1 MKKIFFTILLC
12 SVLAPELPAQVTG
25 LSGWNIFLDPGH
37 SRRENMGVYNYS
49 EAEKSLRVALHLR
62 DLLLTHTDIDTVYL
76 SRSNDQVSVSLSQRT
91 DMANSLGAAWYHS
104 LHSNAGSS
112 AANNTLMLWGQYY
125 GGSEKVPNGGKAMSD
140 IMIDRLSRSM
150 RIPSIGSRGDC
161 SFYSYTGACSPS
173 WRGPYLHVNRKTTMP
188 SELSEAGYHTS
199 PVQNPRNMNDDW
211 KRLEAWAFFW
221 SILDLHG
228 IERPAIG
235 LVAGYV
241 TDIETGTPIN
251 GAVVQLGDSSYTTD
265 TFESLFS
272 RYVSDPDL
280 LSNGFFYF
288 EDAPLDSLVLTVSAE
303 GYRSDTVTV
312 AVSDSFFTFHDFKL
326 ISTVPPQVVA
336 TTPAPGS
343 ENVDAWAPI
352 VIDFS
357 RGMNR
362 DSVEAAIEFS
372 PQASWRTAWD
382 TRRKRLAIIP
392 DTLEYRT
399 AYTLT
404 LQPSATDSYGNPLD
418 GNGDGTG
425 GDAFILNFT
434 TGNEDRQ
441 PPQRIDQYP
450 VTDADAVELNP
461 VITFVFDEPI
471 KTTSLRTTTIRL
483 QRSSDDTYVSGVLR
497 HHIVGEVSVLSFF
510 PNDEL
515 EPSMRYRVTLN
526 PGFTDRIGNAVT
538 DLHEFE
544 FSTSAYAFN
553 PTTIDNFDSGNTNN
567 WFEPQQSGST
577 TGIITEQTSVG
588 VNNSFVN
595 LHSNST
601 YAMRLSF
608 AWDTTAGRWLLREY
622 LYGSKPRSITFR
634 NDAVL
639 QVYVFGDGSGTKFRF
654 AIDDKVPQNA
664 AGNHEVSPWYT
675 IDWYGWRLISW
686 DLSSGET
693 GDWLG
698 DGSLDGL
705 LRFDSIQL
713 SYEPGRSAES
723 GTLYFDDLRVSSKVL
738 VSVAENPVTGLPQQH
753 TLLPNYPNPFNP
765 ETSIEWVLS
774 QPEQQ
779 VRLEIYD
786 ALGRH
791 IRTLY
796 DGALPAGAHRRI
808 WDGRDQQGQVVAS
821 GTYIY
826 KLSAGQT
833 RPQRKMLLVR

>member
-1 MKKIFFTILLC
+1 MKKIFLTILFC
-12 SVLAPELPAQVTG
+12 SLLAPELPAQVTG

-62 DLLLTHTDIDTVYL
+62 DLLLTMTDIDTVYL

-112 AANNTLMLWGQYY
+112 TANNTLLLWGQYY
-125 GGSEKVPNGGKAMSD
+125 GGSEKIPNGGKAMSD
-140 IMIDRLSRSM
+140 IMVDRLSRSM

-228 IERPAIG
+228 IDRPAIG

-241 TDIETGTPIN
+241 TDADTGTPIN

-288 EDAPLDSLVLTVSAE
+288 EDTPLDSVVLTVSAE
-303 GYRSDTVTV
+303 GYSSDTVTV
-312 AVSDSFFTFHDFKL
+312 VVSDSFFTFHDFKL
-326 ISTVPPQVVA
+326 ISTVPPKVVA
-336 TTPAPGS
+336 TTPEPGS
-343 ENVDAWAPI
+343 EDVDAWAPI

-357 RGMNR
+357 RAMNR
-362 DSVEAAIEFS
+362 DSVDAAIVFS
-372 PQASWRTAWD
+372 PPATWRTAWD
-382 TRRKRLAIIP
+382 SRRKRMAIVP
-392 DTLEYRT
+392 DTLDFLT
-399 AYTLT
+399 TYTLT
-404 LQPSATDSYGNPLD
+404 LLPSAQDSYGHPLD
-418 GNGDGTG
+418 GNGDGLG
-425 GDAFILNFT
+425 GDAFTLTFT
-434 TGNEDRQ
+434 TGEEDRL

-450 VTDADAVELNP
+450 AVDADTVELNP

-471 KTTSLRTTTIRL
+471 KTPSLRTTTITL
-483 QRSSDDTYVSGVLR
+483 QRSSDNTFVSGVLR
-497 HHIVGEVSVLSFF
+497 HHIIDDISVLSFF
-510 PNDEL
+510 PKSEL

-526 PGFTDRIGNAVT
+526 AGFTDRIGNAVT
-538 DLHEFE
+538 ETYEYEF
-544 FSTSAYAFN
+544 FTSAYAFDA
-553 PTTIDNFDSGNTNN
+553 TIIDDFDSGNTNN

-577 TGIITEQTSVG
+577 TGIITEKTAVK
-588 VNNSFVN
+588 V
-595 LHSNST
+595 SNSVINLT
-601 YAMRLSF
+601 TGSQYAMQLDYG
-608 AWDTTAGRWLLREY
+608 WDTTAGTWLLREY
-622 LYGSKPRSITFR
+622 LYGSTPRSITFR
-634 NDAVL
+634 SDAVL

-664 AGNHEVSPWYT
+664 AGNHEVSPWYS
-675 IDWYGWRLISW
+675 IDWYGWRLVSW

-713 SYEPGRSAES
+713 SYEPGVSAES
-723 GTLYFDDLRVSSKVL
+723 GTLYFDDLRVSTRVL
-738 VSVAENPVTGLPQQH
+738 VSVEQTPADGLPQQH

-765 ETSIEWVLS
+765 ETSIEWILAR
-774 QPEQQ
+774 PEQR
-779 VRLEIYD
+779 VRLDIFD

-791 IRTLY
+791 IRTLFE
-796 DGALPAGAHRRI
+796 GALPAGSHRRV
-808 WDGRDQQGQVVAS
+808 WDGRNQQGQIVAS

-826 KLSAGQT
+826 KLTVGST
-833 RPQRKMLLVR
+833 RQQRKMILIR